1 MYERVMFTLHL
12 AGFFGVLGAIAVLAV
27 QLHW

>member
-12 AGFFGVLGAIAVLAV
+12 AGFFGVLGAIGALGL